1 MQTSNNFFFSKILYK
16 NIHNIDDSIIGTLND
31 LVVDFN
37 ASKPK
42 VRAIVVK
49 NGKREFFV
57 TCDSLQV
64 FQDDTLRFHVR
75 LTSPNIEFTPVPETD
90 IFLARDFLDK
100 QIIDVEGKKVER
112 VNDVRIASI
121 RGRWSLL
128 AVDIGFRGLMRRMG
142 LEYPAIWLT
151 NRLKRDFHNTLVAW
165 DDVQPL
171 THGKDSLRL
180 NSSLHKLNT
189 LHAADLA
196 DILEDLDK
204 QTQVSLFSSLE
215 PEMAA
220 DVLEEVESDVQV
232 SLIENISIENASDVL
247 ELMPPD
253 EAADILEEVEEDTAK
268 ALLEDMET
276 ESSEE
281 IRELLEYEEKTV
293 GSLMMTDY
301 IAMKPSQSVS
311 AALRY
316 LKKTKP
322 SEDVSHYVYLVD
334 DDQRLVGVVS
344 LLTLLQSNPKTL
356 LEKLHDDETEL
367 VMLLDID
374 PVERALE
381 RMLKYNLVIL
391 PVVNEDMVLIGITS
405 LNDLVYEYGYERRI
419 A

>member
-1 MQTSNNFFFSKILYK
+1 MQTSTNFFFSKILYK

-31 LVVDFN
+31 LVVDFTS
-37 ASKPK
+37 AKPK
-42 VRAIVVK
+42 VKAIVVK

-57 TCDSLQV
+57 TSDSLQV
-64 FQDDTLRFHVR
+64 GTDDHAHYHVR
-75 LTSPNIEFTPVPETD
+75 LASPNLEFTPVPESD

-142 LEYPAIWLT
+142 LEYPAIWIAT
-151 NRLKRDFHNTLVAW
+151 KLKHNFHNTLVAW

-171 THGKDSLRL
+171 THGKESLQL

-220 DVLEEVESDVQV
+220 DVLEEVETEVQV

-253 EAADILEEVEEDTAK
+253 EAADILEEIEEDTAF
-268 ALLEDMET
+268 ALLEDMEE

-301 IAMKPSQSVS
+301 ITFKPTQSVS
-311 AALRY
+311 AVLRF

-322 SEDVSHYVYLVD
+322 SEDVAHYLYIVD
-334 DDQRLVGVVS
+334 EQDHLLGVVS
-344 LLTLLQSNPKTL
+344 LMTLLKANPKTTLDKL
-356 LEKLHDDETEL
+356 LDEDQEL
-367 VMLLDID
+367 VILLDID
-374 PVERALE
+374 SVDRALE
-381 RMLKYNLVIL
+381 RMLKYNFMVL
-391 PVVNEDMVLIGITS
+391 PVVDENMTLVGITS
-405 LNDLVYEYGYERRI
+405 LNDLVYEYGVEKRI
-419 A
+419 L